1 MTRNHTQPVFQQALG
16 SAWEKLGDVIR
27 RHYTMTPFSDDYVC
41 VRGTMNEVHHAPWA
55 ALLMPFGR
63 LFGALVPYTGTDVP
77 IEVHYRCSPGDANL
91 YWDRVFHF
99 AGRKPFHF
107 RSHMEHTAA
116 HGAEVIEYVRFG
128 IGMRLAVSAEDG
140 ALVFRDQ
147 GYIWRVAGLRIPL
160 PLGLFMGTAY
170 VEERPDPTSPEHFTM
185 KMLLRHRWF
194 GDVFRYSGRFHLP
207 SSPASRTGSQ

>member
-1 MTRNHTQPVFQQALG
+1 MTARPPVFQQALG
-16 SAWEKLGDVIR
+16 PAWERLGDVIR
-27 RHYTMTPFSDDYVC
+27 RHYTMMPFSDDYVC

-63 LFGALVPYTGTDVP
+63 LFGALVPYTGTNVP
-77 IEVHYRCSPGDANL
+77 IEVHYRCNPGDANL

-116 HGAEVIEYVRFG
+116 HGAEVVEYVRFG

-140 ALVFRDQ
+140 ALVFRDK
-147 GYIWRVAGLRIPL
+147 GYIWRIAGLRIPL

-170 VEERPDPTSPEHFTM
+170 VEERPDPSSPEHFTM

-194 GDVFRYSGRFHLP
+194 GDVFRYSGHFRLGHLGP
-207 SSPASRTGSQ
+207 Q